1 MRKILLVL
9 SAVSVNARLC
19 DDWAGTPCYWPE
31 GYKICC
37 GPSELLML
45 IVLGLRVIDMDG
57 GFKTI
62 VLLRTFALIQTLH
75 QRPVK
80 YVIRTFRLGCR

>member
-1 MRKILLVL
+1 MPGSVMTGQGPHAIGQRVTKYAVDLV
-9 SAVSVNARLC
+9 
-19 DDWAGTPCYWPE
+19 
-31 GYKICC
+31 K
-37 GPSELLML
+37 LLML

-62 VLLRTFALIQTLH
+62 VLLQTFALIQTLH